1 MPKKP
6 TAKKASTWRDLKS
19 DGGKRRRKI
28 PLSLRAKLRV
38 VWLWARAA
46 LALAALGGLGYGAY
60 FLYQNAFIEDIFAP
74 KDARIKRIEFK
85 TDGLATAE
93 WLKSYLKIP
102 PDARLGDV
110 NIFAVKSA
118 LESLSQIE
126 SASVERAYPDA
137 LKITLT
143 ELKPFMKLFADVSG
157 KRKIFIMSPDGRFF
171 EPSCVP
177 PEMIDAMPRLDGWA
191 PRFDGAVPQPCK
203 FAPEIAGFL
212 GAAHAALPAVAR
224 GWKSIDVSDLGSL
237 TLPLLKVVDASG
249 MEIIF
254 APKDYKKQFGRLE
267 YILRYQRENPLTVI
281 KRIDLSIKGWAPVKI
296 KTTK

>member
-1 MPKKP
+1 MEKIKVLI
-6 TAKKASTWRDLKS
+6 ADDSTVVLEV
-19 DGGKRRRKI
+19 
-28 PLSLRAKLRV
+28 LSSYLQDK
-38 VWLWARAA
+38 
-46 LALAALGGLGYGAY
+46 
-60 FLYQNAFIEDIFAP
+60 EDIEVVGTA
-74 KDARIKRIEFK
+74 E
-85 TDGLATAE
+85 DGLQVMDI
-93 WLKSYLKIP
+93 LRSKP
-102 PDARLGDV
+102 VDV
-110 NIFAVKSA
+110 LLLDMV
-118 LESLSQIE
+118 
-126 SASVERAYPDA
+126 
-137 LKITLT
+137 
-143 ELKPFMKLFADVSG
+143 
-157 KRKIFIMSPDGRFF
+157 
-171 EPSCVP
+171 
-177 PEMIDAMPRLDGWA
+177 MPRLDGWA